1 MKKINIIQKK
11 FARKELCGNVKTRKK
26 SSASWNLLEYSSRA
40 PTTVKRAKTK
50 KAIPIAKVRKW
61 YENKVGVM
69 NSEIQ
74 RE

>member
-1 MKKINIIQKK
+1 MESI
-11 FARKELCGNVKTRKK
+11 
-26 SSASWNLLEYSSRA
+26 EYSSRV

-50 KAIPIAKVRKW
+50 KAIPIAKVRKL
-61 YENKVGVM
+61 YQNKVGVM

>member
-1 MKKINIIQKK
+1 MESIRI
-11 FARKELCGNVKTRKK
+11 FLSCAYHSKK
-26 SSASWNLLEYSSRA
+26 S
-40 PTTVKRAKTK
+40 KDK
-50 KAIPIAKVRKW
+50 KEIPIAKVRKW

>member
-1 MKKINIIQKK
+1 MEKRREERRRQHNKLKTINIIQKK

-50 KAIPIAKVRKW
+50 KSNTNRQSKKMV
-61 YENKVGVM
+61 
-69 NSEIQ
+69 
-74 RE
+74 